1 MQPDPDC
8 LKNDNTR
15 LRRSF
20 ALATVFA
27 LILWIIKLIEIIL
40 GLDFVHYG
48 VFPLRVSGLK
58 GIITAPLIHG
68 SLIHLFSNTA
78 PLIILGTALLYGYPR
93 SAKIVIPVLYL
104 GSGLGVWLFARNAYH
119 IGASGLT
126 FGVMFFVFTIG
137 ILRWDRRAIILSMI
151 VFFLYGSMIWG
162 IFPTQAGVSFESHF
176 FGAAIGVTL
185 AILLRNHD
193 AAPPTKRYSW
203 EDETAESEDNE
214 ESEGNDYQ
222 GYQKDCEKFRLVL
235 PYSITLVT

>member
-1 MQPDPDC
+1 MQSDPDY

-20 ALATVFA
+20 VLATLFA
-27 LILWIIKLIEIIL
+27 LILWIIKLLEIIL

-48 VFPLRVSGLK
+48 VFPLRVGGLK
-58 GIITAPLIHG
+58 GIVTAPLIHG
-68 SLIHLFSNTA
+68 SLSHLFSNTA

-137 ILRWDRRAIILSMI
+137 VLRWDRRAIILSMI

-162 IFPTQAGVSFESHF
+162 IFPTTPDVSFESHF
-176 FGAAIGVTL
+176 FGAAIGVAL
-185 AILLRNHD
+185 AMLLKNHD
-193 AAPPTKRYSW
+193 PAPSPKKYSW
-203 EDETAESEDNE
+203 EDEELEDKQES
-214 ESEGNDYQ
+214 GH
-222 GYQKDCEKFRLVL
+222 
-235 PYSITLVT
+235 